1 MSDKPKFEIGDIVKP
16 REKAL
21 KKNKIFT
28 DDKRLI
34 VTKIDNEGFYSFN
47 DSKWFYELALR
58 GEREADF
65 TLDEDEL
72 ELVKKIEWT

>member
-1 MSDKPKFEIGDIVKP
+1 MDSKPKFEIGDIVKP

-21 KKNKIFT
+21 KKNRIFT
-28 DDKRLI
+28 DDKRFV

-47 DSKWFYELALR
+47 SSKWFYELALR

-72 ELVKKIEWT
+72 ELVRRLSW